1 MESQSCPALLRQETP
16 WLSPWPARLCGSL
29 DTFHDR
35 RSYMQIIPF
44 YLLPSHTS
52 CNTTEA
58 MQTQTPNRLLTRRD
72 AGREEL
78 WILAAE
84 ETGTLETFATLK
96 KQKVS
101 LQASGKTEASVDS
114 RSTSGPFI
122 LFYVY

>member
-1 MESQSCPALLRQETP
+1 
-16 WLSPWPARLCGSL
+16 
-29 DTFHDR
+29 
-35 RSYMQIIPF
+35 MQIIPF

-52 CNTTEA
+52 CNTTKA
-58 MQTQTPNRLLTRRD
+58 MQTQTPDRLLTRRG
-72 AGREEL
+72 AGREKL